1 MFGRRLRMFRN
12 LGAGRGRN
20 QMNHVQSCV
29 CPVCGYSVQH
39 ERGVPCRSL
48 LCPKCN
54 VPLVPDDL
62 VEATI
67 LGSGYSKDSSVL
79 PRRGVSAFPVV
90 NKDLCTGCG
99 TCVDIC
105 PKGAIDIIDGVAV
118 IDNSKCKKCRL
129 CIQACPMD
137 AIS

>member
-1 MFGRRLRMFRN
+1 M
-12 LGAGRGRN
+12 
-20 QMNHVQSCV
+20 
-29 CPVCGYSVQH
+29 
-39 ERGVPCRSL
+39 
-48 LCPKCN
+48 
-54 VPLVPDDL
+54 
-62 VEATI
+62 
-67 LGSGYSKDSSVL
+67 
-79 PRRGVSAFPVV
+79 SAFPVV